1 MATMGKKLSTY
12 PVYSGPA
19 ASGYTQVG
27 SVGSSEVVTF
37 FWEETS
43 GGKKWCYIGYDV
55 VSTGKKKCGYVLD
68 EYVNHSGEQPL
79 AVRASDPGVR
89 YAKTGGTTYTG
100 PGSGYET
107 AGSVST
113 NEQVT
118 YQGYKLSG
126 YALIEYSVT
135 GTSNKKRAWFYA
147 NNLVVKPSHPIPEGY
162 RTFIQNQKIPSNF
175 PMGGAT
181 VTQGWN
187 DKTTNRKGHLG
198 YDMGGFTDV
207 KPLFFG
213 TVEDICDDIGG
224 PNGRVICLKH
234 TEGDLIF
241 YSAYCHLKSI
251 AVKKGQKVWPTTTL
265 GQMGG
270 SGNGYEGGDDP
281 AAYPVHLHVCVFT
294 GGATTNPSGYCDPSH
309 YKRFEDVSE
318 AFQGEAGGY
327 YYGSEKEKFP
337 RCGGLR
343 FYDPYGVVTSNMKV
357 IQLYQ

>member
-19 ASGYTQVG
+19 ASYTQVG
-27 SVGSSEVVTF
+27 SVGSGEVVTF

-162 RTFIQNQKIPSNF
+162 RTFKNGDYIPAGL
-175 PMGGAT
+175 PMAGIK
-181 VTQGWN
+181 VNQGWN
-187 DKTTNRKGHLG
+187 DKTTNLKGHLG
-198 YDMGGFTDV
+198 YDLDYAGVSGTV
-207 KPLFFG
+207 YAQPLFRG
-213 TVEDICDDIGG
+213 KVEKVQKDLTSY
-224 PNGRVICLKH
+224 NGRAVCVRHEVGKV
-234 TEGDLIF
+234 IF
-241 YSAYCHLKSI
+241 YSTYCHL
-251 AVKKGQKVWPTTTL
+251 AEVLVEEGETVELETHL
-265 GQMGG
+265 GEIGG
-270 SGNGYEGGDDP
+270 S
-281 AAYPVHLHVCVFT
+281 AYVDNYYGRHVHVCVFT
-294 GGATTNPSGYCDPSH
+294 GGATIDPSGYCDPSH
-309 YKRFEDVSE
+309 NKRFEDVSE

-327 YYGSEKEKFP
+327 YYGSEEEKFP
-337 RCGGLR
+337 RSWDRR
-343 FYDPYGVVTSNMKV
+343 FYDPYGVVTSNAEV
-357 IQLYQ
+357 IRLYQ